1 MVAARSLGP
10 LHRVQSL
17 SLDGGINFE
26 QMKSTN
32 LPQPTSGVEG
42 SILFDEE
49 NNRLLLSTLNDGN
62 FLGLRYNLTLFELRL
77 SNTTNPSSS
86 DWKSLMVINSGP
98 SAYSALTKLK
108 DGKIGI
114 LYERSNTL
122 NRIFKPDYI
131 SWRIL
136 YQ

>member
-1 MVAARSLGP
+1 
-10 LHRVQSL
+10 
-17 SLDGGINFE
+17 
-26 QMKSTN
+26 MKSTN

-62 FLGLRYNLTLFELRL
+62 FLGLRYNLTLFESRL